1 MMKRKI
7 LAVVLPIVG
16 CATVV
21 GSGFSAWY
29 FGQDVF
35 TGDNGNTNVGVEIT
49 DEVTASKAN
58 LNIDQT
64 ATTVTGDRLILDQ
77 GGARNY
83 STDSGIMFGAATATE
98 TTATSGEK
106 WEFTVSYVGETQSGE
121 TSSVLTIDEIYKAGM
136 RLRFE
141 VSVELKGSLG
151 TYVEFQNG
159 LKLTVN
165 PDIQACD
172 KELTLDD
179 DPGNTNRVV
188 GNYVVTNEQVNGSD
202 ATSLD
207 WTFTLGLDTTKK
219 DNGDYSNA
227 LLVYKPHT
235 SDENGLTGGK
245 PVASGEP
252 EDMKKALTNSDP
264 EKLTHFVS
272 FNVVAC
278 IENDPER

>member
-29 FGQDVF
+29 FGEDVF
-35 TGDNGNTNVGVEIT
+35 TGENGTTNVGVNIT

-58 LNIDQT
+58 LKIDQS
-64 ATTVTGDRLILDQ
+64 ATTITGDRLILDQ
-77 GGARNY
+77 GGARNV
-83 STDSGIMFGAATATE
+83 STDSGIMFGAATAKE

-106 WEFTVSYVGETQSGE
+106 REFTVSYVGETQSGQ
-121 TSSVLTIDEIYKAGM
+121 TPSILTIDEIYKAGM

-141 VSVELKGSLG
+141 VSVELKGALG

-165 PDIQACD
+165 PDISACD

-219 DNGDYSNA
+219 PNGDYSNA
-227 LLVYKPHT
+227 LLVYKQHK
-235 SDENGLTGGK
+235 SDSNGLTGGK
-245 PVASGEP
+245 PVAPGEP
-252 EDMKKALTNSDP
+252 EDMQAALTNADTGNP
-264 EKLTHFVS
+264 THFVS
-272 FNVVAC
+272 FNVVAN
-278 IENDPER
+278 IEDDPLR